1 DVDLEAI
8 VPILMRG
15 IFQNCGQNCIGIEKI
30 VHEHVYDKLIEMV
43 SDRVSKLIQGPS
55 LSYGVEDP
63 SVMMGDVAADS
74 PSTKEPQVIHETP
87 EIRTELETG
96 TGTTADAT
104 TATIAEAQ
112 STLKNLGNSSKTAD
126 MDAEQG
132 INQSGAGPFQGDGAV
147 PSQHLLSQLQRE
159 ESVENIVNMCGEF
172 QGHLETMAQLGLV
185 QCWIPT
191 PDFHVPTLESIWVGV
206 HFISKCEARWQELEE
221 SKRGHVYIHCKV
233 YYYNLTPQEAQGIML
248 KSRPQASLHEMVDK
262 NIYLHPEVILFYEQ
276 VQEQEGNG
284 AITRRSWPGT
294 L

>member
-1 DVDLEAI
+1 
-8 VPILMRG
+8 
-15 IFQNCGQNCIGIEKI
+15 
-30 VHEHVYDKLIEMV
+30 
-43 SDRVSKLIQGPS
+43 
-55 LSYGVEDP
+55 
-63 SVMMGDVAADS
+63 
-74 PSTKEPQVIHETP
+74 
-87 EIRTELETG
+87 
-96 TGTTADAT
+96 
-104 TATIAEAQ
+104 
-112 STLKNLGNSSKTAD
+112 
-126 MDAEQG
+126 
-132 INQSGAGPFQGDGAV
+132 
-147 PSQHLLSQLQRE
+147 
-159 ESVENIVNMCGEF
+159 MCGEF

-221 SKRGHVYIHCKV
+221 SKRGHVYIHCKAGRGRSATVALCWLV

-248 KSRPQASLHEMVDK
+248 KSRPQVDK